1 MEAPLYHSKEG
12 VVRLNENEKT
22 ELQVDLE
29 PAFGYLRIST
39 KPESGAEIEIN
50 GKLIEGKTPLT
61 SDKLPSGNYTIQAF
75 KPMYKSTPQEVQL
88 REGETLEVSI
98 DLIPTFANTEI
109 ICQDKDADIYI
120 DEQFKAK
127 GVFKDILTQGKYRL
141 KVVKPSYRTFSKE
154 IDIVS
159 GKPFVEKVPN
169 LEPIY
174 GKLNIDS
181 NPFDADIYIDGKAYG
196 KTPNQIQKILIG
208 QHTLTLK
215 KEGYKDINETIE
227 IKEGKMLDRK
237 YDLNQIT
244 SIKISSTPADARI
257 EIDGRD
263 FGFTPANINTLDAG
277 THDLK
282 LSKDGYKD
290 VHDKFNI
297 TTGINTPLSYTLLS
311 SDKHIIISSNPSN
324 ARVYIDGEYRGSTP
338 LTIKE
343 KPGTYKLELKKYDYK
358 KFKKKITVSE
368 NTYSDHNFYNFEMK
382 EKFHFKPASK
392 CQLYSSLDV
401 SYIDNECYYGASLSL
416 VQNEFD
422 NFGVPLLA
430 LGLTYMTN
438 GSQHELLGTVG
449 LLGFRG
455 GLGIQSDGELTS
467 LVGYSI
473 TIKRMIFYVD
483 IHISDCE
490 EEENEY
496 NSYYYNSYYKSSA
509 KSVGKKVGVN
519 FGVGFLF

>member
-1 MEAPLYHSKEG
+1 
-12 VVRLNENEKT
+12 
-22 ELQVDLE
+22 
-29 PAFGYLRIST
+29 
-39 KPESGAEIEIN
+39 
-50 GKLIEGKTPLT
+50 
-61 SDKLPSGNYTIQAF
+61 
-75 KPMYKSTPQEVQL
+75 
-88 REGETLEVSI
+88 
-98 DLIPTFANTEI
+98 
-109 ICQDKDADIYI
+109 
-120 DEQFKAK
+120 
-127 GVFKDILTQGKYRL
+127 
-141 KVVKPSYRTFSKE
+141 
-154 IDIVS
+154 
-159 GKPFVEKVPN
+159 
-169 LEPIY
+169 
-174 GKLNIDS
+174 
-181 NPFDADIYIDGKAYG
+181 
-196 KTPNQIQKILIG
+196 
-208 QHTLTLK
+208 
-215 KEGYKDINETIE
+215 
-227 IKEGKMLDRK
+227 MLDRK

-392 CQLYSSLDV
+392 CHFYSSFDV

-438 GSQHELLGTVG
+438 GSEHEFLGTVG
-449 LLGFRG
+449 LLGFRFG
-455 GLGIQSDGELTS
+455 IGIQSDGELTS

-483 IHISDCE
+483 AHGCSD
-490 EEENEY
+490 
-496 NSYYYNSYYKSSA
+496 
-509 KSVGKKVGVN
+509 VDMPGVN